1 MKSWHPS
8 LASFNPF
15 VIVFFLFRR
24 LAKRA
29 APVKKTN
36 DYDIYNAAYPG
47 YQINGPT
54 AEYVQL
60 FSWSV
65 VASILNCF
73 YRIFIKKRK
82 RKDPS
87 RAIYTRLW
95 TLLSEK
101 LGIKTVRRNLLKIP
115 RTVEN
120 SICLFRSVAKMFD
133 NKGDS
138 FWVLC
143 TIVFLVSKGQL
154 ISKGVLVSSISSK
167 KRTKTS
173 RCEVSLRW
181 SKKKKRVKQWMI
193 FPLLLSFLGI
203 SSQ

>member
-1 MKSWHPS
+1 MKICIKTKRRNLLKFYYVYLVQWLKCLIIKGTVFEFFTAQLWPTIPS
-8 LASFNPF
+8 LELF
-15 VIVFFLFRR
+15 FFLHNCRIF
-24 LAKRA
+24 
-29 APVKKTN
+29 VKKRN
-36 DYDIYNAAYPG
+36 
-47 YQINGPT
+47 
-54 AEYVQL
+54 
-60 FSWSV
+60 
-65 VASILNCF
+65 
-73 YRIFIKKRK
+73 

-87 RAIYTRLW
+87 RAIHTRLW

-181 SKKKKRVKQWMI
+181 SKKKKE
-193 FPLLLSFLGI
+193 
-203 SSQ
+203 

>member
-1 MKSWHPS
+1 MMKSWHPS
-8 LASFNPF
+8 LPSFNPF
-15 VIVFFLFRR
+15 VIVFYFLFRR

-36 DYDIYNAAYPG
+36 DYDYDHAAYPG
-47 YQINGPT
+47 YQIDGPH

-101 LGIKTVRRNLLKIP
+101 LCIKTVRRNLLKFYYVYLVQWLKCLIIKGTVFEFFPAQLWPTIP
-115 RTVEN
+115 SLE
-120 SICLFRSVAKMFD
+120 LFFTA
-133 NKGDS
+133 
-138 FWVLC
+138 
-143 TIVFLVSKGQL
+143 
-154 ISKGVLVSSISSK
+154 
-167 KRTKTS
+167 
-173 RCEVSLRW
+173 
-181 SKKKKRVKQWMI
+181 
-193 FPLLLSFLGI
+193 
-203 SSQ
+203 